1 MLYAIIVVC
10 LIVAGSFLWFKFGNP
25 VIRFTDLEE
34 NLINN
39 RIEQIK
45 TKDIAAY
52 NALKEEWDDIKDSGI
67 AKGQTISDELKQII
81 GTVKTL

>member
-67 AKGQTISDELKQII
+67 AKGQII
-81 GTVKTL
+81 HRSL